1 MHQGRPEAVTTAGPP
16 AGEGHA
22 PEMTEPALASWEPVF
37 EEFLLHAT
45 PADAAHDPG
54 HVRRV
59 VTAAKRLA
67 KAEGARLAVVVP
79 AAWLHDGVL
88 LPKDAPDR
96 HRASALAAERAGR
109 LLREAGYPESLV
121 PAVEHAVEA
130 HSFSAGIEPETLE
143 AAVVQDADRLD
154 ALGAV
159 GIARTFLVAG
169 ALGSALAH
177 PTDPFPTRRPPDDR
191 RFAVDHVYAKL
202 LTLAD
207 SMRTD
212 AGRAEAE
219 RRTAFLR
226 SFLHQLAD
234 EFGRDA
240 GV

>member
-1 MHQGRPEAVTTAGPP
+1 MHQGRPEAVT
-16 AGEGHA
+16 GEGEGLA
-22 PEMTEPALASWEPVF
+22 SEMTEPALAVWEPVF
-37 EEFLLHAT
+37 EEFLLHAA
-45 PADAAHDPG
+45 PADAAHGLG

-59 VTAAKRLA
+59 VTTARRLA
-67 KAEGARLAVVVP
+67 EAEGARLAVVVP

-88 LPKDAPDR
+88 VPKDAPDR
-96 HRASALAAERAGR
+96 HRASALAAKRAGA
-109 LLREAGYPESLV
+109 LLREAGYPEPLV
-121 PAVEHAVEA
+121 PAVEHAIEA
-130 HSFSAGIEPETLE
+130 HSFSAGIEPRTLE

-191 RFAVDHVYAKL
+191 RFAVDHFYAKL
-202 LTLAD
+202 LTLAGT
-207 SMRTD
+207 MRTA

-226 SFLHQLAD
+226 TFLHQLAD
-234 EFGRDA
+234 EFGTA
-240 GV
+240 TGA